1 MIAEVS
7 LSFLRRDTTI
17 TATLKP
23 SYVIHN
29 KTDSCIHTWPCV
41 FNKHQPPAATNIDP
55 DLSLI
60 KGIQPSGTQPV
71 LFWQKTVVASS
82 GKGLTP
88 AIRLAIA
95 PSPNLPPPS
104 WSILLSPRFVRHS
117 FSLPTNDSAQSSLP
131 ALLTMHEL
139 ENTTYLVI
147 IRDPSP
153 RLLVQNLCPTVLEVV
168 QADTKGIHASPQLL
182 LPGHEV
188 VYDPPSLAKL
198 YPVVYDSDIASEEE
212 TRMHSRAQKVSL
224 CFRVKATP
232 TQDFGRKGWSLPYPL
247 ANEQDVVLSIPEHGN
262 VLVSMDRC
270 GHSQFISI
278 LPTGEVQPM
287 QRATT
292 SFADSLTQSPKKDIN
307 FSCSLSR
314 VVVCLDDDT
323 ASQKV
328 VSQVLQLV
336 ADDVEFLYWRS
347 NTKGTKVELT
357 LRSLQIDNKTV
368 QSSAEFSVVLLPR
381 SDHAARPQ
389 LIRNEPPPLVRTLL
403 QYNPRMD
410 NVIDL
415 VHVMVQPVTVQLE
428 DSLLH
433 KLRAI
438 LPSFSSPGVL
448 LKIAAS
454 STENVISTSA
464 LSSPDSYVVPVAVL
478 KEAEIDTAPLII
490 SRLVIGPS
498 AVYLTASITLK
509 AFLSCR
515 DSPFRFSEYELT
527 DISSNLSEVSQVV
540 AARYVSAVFMHL
552 GWLLGSLELIGSPGT
567 FIQTVGG
574 GLRDLISLPYEGLT
588 RSPGLFILGI
598 GHGAVSFVRNFSTGA
613 LTSITNFASSIARNM
628 ERLSMDSDLTSYRDQ
643 KRKEQPTTHFTSG
656 VSTGVSSFGLSL
668 ISAVAGIVDQP
679 MQSFQRID
687 ESSSALSATRSV
699 LAGVGKGLIGVVTKP
714 VGGAMELV
722 SHTGQGIMH
731 GTGLIP
737 KLRHRSTGQQLE
749 PFIQPLIKSEFNSTT
764 TSCQR

>member
-1 MIAEVS
+1 
-7 LSFLRRDTTI
+7 
-17 TATLKP
+17 
-23 SYVIHN
+23 
-29 KTDSCIHTWPCV
+29 
-41 FNKHQPPAATNIDP
+41 
-55 DLSLI
+55 
-60 KGIQPSGTQPV
+60 
-71 LFWQKTVVASS
+71 
-82 GKGLTP
+82 
-88 AIRLAIA
+88 
-95 PSPNLPPPS
+95 
-104 WSILLSPRFVRHS
+104 
-117 FSLPTNDSAQSSLP
+117 
-131 ALLTMHEL
+131 MHEL
-139 ENTTYLVI
+139 EDTTYLVI
-147 IRDPSP
+147 ARDLSP

-198 YPVVYDSDIASEEE
+198 YPVVYDRDIASEEE
-212 TRMHSRAQKVSL
+212 TRLHNRAQKVSL

-232 TQDFGRKGWSLPYPL
+232 TQGFRKGWSQPYPL
-247 ANEQDVVLSIPEHGN
+247 ANEQDVVLGIPEHGN

-287 QRATT
+287 QRATAY
-292 SFADSLTQSPKKDIN
+292 FADSTTQSPKKELKCS
-307 FSCSLSR
+307 FSLAR
-314 VVVCLDDDT
+314 LVVCLDDDT
-323 ASQKV
+323 GSQKM

-336 ADDVEFLYWRS
+336 TDDVEILYWRS
-347 NTKGTKVELT
+347 NSKGTKVELS
-357 LRSLQIDNKTV
+357 LRSLQVDNKTV

-381 SDHAARPQ
+381 SEHAARPQ
-389 LIRNEPPPLVRTLL
+389 LIKNEPPPLVRALI

-415 VHVMVQPVTVQLE
+415 VHVMVQPVTLQLE

-448 LKIAAS
+448 LRVAS
-454 STENVISTSA
+454 SPIENDISTPA
-464 LSSPDSYVVPVAVL
+464 PLSSPDLYVVPAAVL
-478 KEAEIDTAPLII
+478 KEAQIDTAPLII

-527 DISSNLSEVSQVV
+527 DVSSNLSEVSQVV

-598 GHGAVSFVRNFSTGA
+598 GHGAVSFVRNVSTGA

-628 ERLSMDSDLTSYRDQ
+628 ERLSMDSDHASYQDQ
-643 KRKEQPTTHFTSG
+643 KRKDQPTTHFASG

-737 KLRHRSTGQQLE
+737 KLRHKSIGQQLE
-749 PFIQPLIKSEFNSTT
+749 SFVQPLIKSEFNSTV
-764 TSCQR
+764 TSCRR

>member
-1 MIAEVS
+1 MIGEVS
-7 LSFLRRDTTI
+7 LSFLKQDTTI

-23 SYVIHN
+23 SYAIHN
-29 KTDSCIHTWPCV
+29 NLDSCIHAWPCV
-41 FNKHQPPAATNIDP
+41 LNKHQAPAATTINP
-55 DLSLI
+55 DLSLV
-60 KGIQPSGTQPV
+60 KEIQPSTTQPI
-71 LFWQKTVVASS
+71 LFWQKVEDSL

-88 AIRLAIA
+88 AFRLAVA
-95 PSPNLPPPS
+95 ASPNLSPSS
-104 WSILLSPRFVRHS
+104 WSIFLSPRFVRHS
-117 FSLPTNDSAQSSLP
+117 FSLPTNDSAQSSLST
-131 ALLTMHEL
+131 LLTMHEL

-147 IRDPSP
+147 ARDPSP
-153 RLLVQNLCPTVLEVV
+153 RLLIQNLCPTVLEVV
-168 QADTKGIHASPQLL
+168 QMDTKGIHASPQLL

-198 YPVVYDSDIASEEE
+198 YPVVYDGDIASEEE
-212 TRMHSRAQKVSL
+212 TRLHNRAQKVSL

-232 TQDFGRKGWSLPYPL
+232 TQGFGKGWSQPYPL
-247 ANEQDVVLSIPEHGN
+247 ANEQDIVLGIPEHGN
-262 VLVSMDRC
+262 VLISMDRC
-270 GHSQFISI
+270 GQSQFISI
-278 LPTGEVQPM
+278 LPTGEIQPM
-287 QRATT
+287 QRTNG
-292 SFADSLTQSPKKDIN
+292 SYADSLTQSPKKELK
-307 FSCSLSR
+307 FSCSLTR
-314 VVVCLDDDT
+314 LVICLDDDT
-323 ASQKV
+323 ASQMM

-336 ADDVEFLYWRS
+336 TDEVEILYWRS
-347 NTKGTKVELT
+347 YRRGTKVELT
-357 LRSLQIDNKTV
+357 LHSLQVDNKTV

-381 SDHAARPQ
+381 SEHAARPQ
-389 LIRNEPPPLVRTLL
+389 LIKNEPPPLVRALL

-415 VHVMVQPVTVQLE
+415 VHIMIQPVTVQLE

-448 LKIAAS
+448 RIAAAS
-454 STENVISTSA
+454 NISPPP
-464 LSSPDSYVVPVAVL
+464 LSSPDLYVVPVAVL

-628 ERLSMDSDLTSYRDQ
+628 ERLSMDSEHASYQDQ

-737 KLRHRSTGQQLE
+737 KLRHRSVGQQLE
-749 PFIQPLIKSEFNSTT
+749 PFVQPLIKSEFNSTVS
-764 TSCQR
+764 SCQR

>member
-1 MIAEVS
+1 MVAEVS
-7 LSFLRRDTTI
+7 LTFLKQDTTI

-29 KTDSCIHTWPCV
+29 NTDSCIHAWPSV
-41 FNKHQPPAATNIDP
+41 LSKHDSPIMYVNP
-55 DLSLI
+55 DFSLV
-60 KGIQPSGTQPV
+60 KEIQPGGVQPI
-71 LFWQKTVVASS
+71 LFWQKLSDSLVKV
-82 GKGLTP
+82 LTP
-88 AIRLAIA
+88 AFRLAIA
-95 PSPNLPPPS
+95 PSHNTSPSS
-104 WSILLSPRFVRHS
+104 WSILLSPRFIRHS
-117 FSLPTNDSAQSSLP
+117 FSLPTNDPAQSNLP
-131 ALLTMHEL
+131 TLLTMHEL
-139 ENTTYLVI
+139 ENTTFLVI
-147 IRDPSP
+147 TRDPSP

-168 QADTKGIHASPQLL
+168 ETDTKGIHASSQLL
-182 LPGHEV
+182 LPGQEV
-188 VYDPPSLAKL
+188 VYDSPSLAKL
-198 YPVVYDSDIASEEE
+198 YPVVYDSEIASEEE
-212 TRMHSRAQKVSL
+212 TRLHSKAQKVSL
-224 CFRVKATP
+224 CFRVKSTP
-232 TQDFGRKGWSLPYPL
+232 TQGFREGWSHAYPL
-247 ANEQDVVLSIPEHGN
+247 ANEQDVILGIPEHGD
-262 VLVSMDRC
+262 VLISMDRC

-278 LPTGEVQPM
+278 LPTGKIQPM
-287 QRATT
+287 QRT
-292 SFADSLTQSPKKDIN
+292 SNTFAASLTKPSKKDLQ
-307 FSCSLSR
+307 FSFSLAR
-314 VVVCLDDDT
+314 FVVCLDDDRV
-323 ASQKV
+323 SQKMT
-328 VSQVLQLV
+328 SQVLQLV
-336 ADDVEFLYWRS
+336 TDEVEILYWRS
-347 NTKGTKVELT
+347 NMKGTKIELS
-357 LRSLQIDNKTV
+357 LRSLQVDNMTV

-381 SDHAARPQ
+381 SEHAARPQ
-389 LIRNEPPPLVRTLL
+389 LIKNEPPPLVRALI

-415 VHVMVQPVTVQLE
+415 VHVMIQPVTVQLE

-433 KLRAI
+433 RLRAM
-438 LPSFSSPGVL
+438 LPSFSMPGVL
-448 LKIAAS
+448 RTAATPTENS
-454 STENVISTSA
+454 STL
-464 LSSPDSYVVPVAVL
+464 LSSDLYIVPAAVL
-478 KEAEIDTAPLII
+478 REAEIDTAPLII

-498 AVYLTASITLK
+498 AIYLTASITLK

-515 DSPFRFSEYELT
+515 DSPFRFSEYELV

-567 FIQTVGG
+567 FIQNIGS

-598 GHGAVSFVRNFSTGA
+598 GHGAMSFVRNFSTGA
-613 LTSITNFASSIARNM
+613 LTSITNFASSVARNM
-628 ERLSMDSDLTSYRDQ
+628 ERLSMDTEHASYQDQ

-687 ESSSALSATRSV
+687 ESSSALGATRSV

-737 KLRHRSTGQQLE
+737 KLRHKSIGQQLE
-749 PFIQPLIKSEFNSTT
+749 IFTQPLIKSEFNLTI

>member
-1 MIAEVS
+1 M
-7 LSFLRRDTTI
+7 L
-17 TATLKP
+17 TAA
-23 SYVIHN
+23 
-29 KTDSCIHTWPCV
+29 
-41 FNKHQPPAATNIDP
+41 F
-55 DLSLI
+55 
-60 KGIQPSGTQPV
+60 
-71 LFWQKTVVASS
+71 
-82 GKGLTP
+82 
-88 AIRLAIA
+88 RLAAA
-95 PSPNLPPPS
+95 PSPDLPPPS

-131 ALLTMHEL
+131 TLLTMHEL
-139 ENTTYLVI
+139 DNTTYLVI
-147 IRDPSP
+147 VRDPSP

-168 QADTKGIHASPQLL
+168 QSDTKGIHASPQLL
-182 LPGHEV
+182 LPGHEI

-198 YPVVYDSDIASEEE
+198 YPVVYDRDIASEEE
-212 TRMHSRAQKVSL
+212 TRLHSRAQKVSL

-232 TQDFGRKGWSLPYPL
+232 TQGFGKGWSQAYPL
-247 ANEQDVVLSIPEHGN
+247 ANEQDIILSIPEHGD
-262 VLVSMDRC
+262 VLISMDRC

-278 LPTGEVQPM
+278 LPTGEIQPVQ
-287 QRATT
+287 RTNN
-292 SFADSLTQSPKKDIN
+292 SFAASLTQSPKKELK
-307 FSCSLSR
+307 FSCSLTR
-314 VVVCLDDDT
+314 LVVCLDDDT
-323 ASQKV
+323 ASQKMV
-328 VSQVLQLV
+328 NQVLQIV
-336 ADDVEFLYWRS
+336 ADEAEILYWRS
-347 NTKGTKVELT
+347 NAKGTKVELT

-381 SDHAARPQ
+381 SEHAARPQ
-389 LIRNEPPPLVRTLL
+389 LIKNEPPPLVRALL
-403 QYNPRMD
+403 QYNPRMN

-415 VHVMVQPVTVQLE
+415 VHVMIQPVTVQLE

-433 KLRAI
+433 RLRSI
-438 LPSFSSPGVL
+438 LPSFTSPGVL
-448 LKIAAS
+448 RSTATP
-454 STENVISTSA
+454 TENISIS
-464 LSSPDSYVVPVAVL
+464 LSSPDLYVVPVTVL
-478 KEAEIDTAPLII
+478 KEAEIDTSPLII
-490 SRLVIGPS
+490 SRLVVGPS

-540 AARYVSAVFMHL
+540 AARYVSAIFMHL

-567 FIQTVGG
+567 FLQTVGS

-588 RSPGLFILGI
+588 RSPGLFILGV

-628 ERLSMDSDLTSYRDQ
+628 ERLSMDSDHASYQDQ

-737 KLRHRSTGQQLE
+737 KLRHRSIGQEVEQ
-749 PFIQPLIKSEFNSTT
+749 FTQPLIKSEFNSTV

>member
-7 LSFLRRDTTI
+7 LSFLRQDTTI

-55 DLSLI
+55 DLSLV

-104 WSILLSPRFVRHS
+104 WSIFLSPRFVRHS
-117 FSLPTNDSAQSSLP
+117 FSLPANDSAQSSLP

-147 IRDPSP
+147 ICDPSP

-168 QADTKGIHASPQLL
+168 QADSKGIHASPQLL

-212 TRMHSRAQKVSL
+212 TRLHSRAQKVSL

-292 SFADSLTQSPKKDIN
+292 SFADSLTQSPKKEIN

-336 ADDVEFLYWRS
+336 ADDVKFLYWRLS
-347 NTKGTKVELT
+347 TKGTKVELA
-357 LRSLQIDNKTV
+357 LCSLQIDNKTV

-389 LIRNEPPPLVRTLL
+389 LIRNEPPPLVRALL

-454 STENVISTSA
+454 STENVISTSP
-464 LSSPDSYVVPVAVL
+464 LPSPDAYVVPVAVL

-498 AVYLTASITLK
+498 AIYLTASITLK

-749 PFIQPLIKSEFNSTT
+749 PFIQPLIKSEFNSTV

>member
-1 MIAEVS
+1 MK
-7 LSFLRRDTTI
+7 RDTTI

-29 KTDSCIHTWPCV
+29 NTDSCTHAWPCV
-41 FNKHQPPAATNIDP
+41 LNKHQAPAATNIDP
-55 DLSLI
+55 DLSLV
-60 KGIQPSGTQPV
+60 KEIQPSRTQPI
-71 LFWQKTVVASS
+71 LFWQKLVDSS
-82 GKGLTP
+82 GKALTP
-88 AIRLAIA
+88 AFRLAA
-95 PSPNLPPPS
+95 CVAHSPNLSPPS
-104 WSILLSPRFVRHS
+104 WSIFLSPRFVRHS
-117 FSLPTNDSAQSSLP
+117 FSLPTNDSTQSSLP

-147 IRDPSP
+147 ARDPSP
-153 RLLVQNLCPTVLEVV
+153 HLLIQNLCPTVLEVV
-168 QADTKGIHASPQLL
+168 QTDTKGIHVSPQLL

-188 VYDPPSLAKL
+188 VYDPPSRAKL
-198 YPVVYDSDIASEEE
+198 YPVVYDSDVASEEE
-212 TRMHSRAQKVSL
+212 TRLHNRAQKVSL

-232 TQDFGRKGWSLPYPL
+232 SQGFGKGWSQPYPL
-247 ANEQDVVLSIPEHGN
+247 ANEQDIILGIPEHGN
-262 VLVSMDRC
+262 VLISMDRC
-270 GHSQFISI
+270 GQSQFISI
-278 LPTGEVQPM
+278 LPTGEIQPM
-287 QRATT
+287 QRITI
-292 SFADSLTQSPKKDIN
+292 SFTDSLIQSPKKELN
-307 FSCSLSR
+307 FSCSLTR
-314 VVVCLDDDT
+314 LVVCLDDDT
-323 ASQKV
+323 ASQKM

-336 ADDVEFLYWRS
+336 TDEVEILYWRS

-357 LRSLQIDNKTV
+357 LHSLQVDNETV

-381 SDHAARPQ
+381 SEHAARPH
-389 LIRNEPPPLVRTLL
+389 LIKNEPPPLVRALL

-415 VHVMVQPVTVQLE
+415 VHVMIQPVTVQLE

-448 LKIAAS
+448 RIAAS
-454 STENVISTSA
+454 STENISPPP
-464 LSSPDSYVVPVAVL
+464 LSSPDLCVVPVAVL

-515 DSPFRFSEYELT
+515 DSPFRFSEYEIT
-527 DISSNLSEVSQVV
+527 GISSNLSEVSQVV

-628 ERLSMDSDLTSYRDQ
+628 ERLSMDSEHASYQDQ

-737 KLRHRSTGQQLE
+737 KLRHRSVGQQLE
-749 PFIQPLIKSEFNSTT
+749 PFIQPLIKSEFNSTV